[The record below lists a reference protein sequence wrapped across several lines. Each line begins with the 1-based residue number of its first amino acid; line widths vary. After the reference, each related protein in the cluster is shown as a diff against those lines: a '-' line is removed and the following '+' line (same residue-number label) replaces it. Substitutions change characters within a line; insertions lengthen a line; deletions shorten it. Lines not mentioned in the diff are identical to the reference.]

1 MLPAN
6 TKHEFLQLFKL
17 ANKLDFIIFSVI
29 MNFLFTCWL
38 HPIKI
43 LIFPAHR
50 ISDSGVC
57 LIVCR

>member
-17 ANKLDFIIFSVI
+17 ANKLDVI
-29 MNFLFTCWL
+29 MNFPFTFL
-38 HPIKI
+38 LIKI
-43 LIFPAHR
+43 QIFPAHR

-57 LIVCR
+57 LIMCR

>member
-17 ANKLDFIIFSVI
+17 VNKLDFIKFRVI
-29 MNFLFTCWL
+29 MNFPFTL
-38 HPIKI
+38 LLIKI
-43 LIFPAHR
+43 QIFPAHR

-57 LIVCR
+57 LTVCR